1 MKFTHWHRRKIY
13 AVALLTF
20 VVIVIACLP
29 GIGYQITNGDLT
41 TGEAVTGGP
50 LGSGTGEGGPGGGP
64 GPGEGG
70 PGSHGHGHTVNRL
83 FNGYIQVEFNP
94 ALYPISFLM
103 GNENVLRKFR
113 GAAEF
118 WDYEG
123 EQLKEAVT
131 LGTLFIELIR
141 NLPYFIAASLLV
153 TVLTVRLAKTS
164 AIRRLMP
171 KSKTQGIS
179 YT

>member
-1 MKFTHWHRRKIY
+1 VLEQPDYGVSARALFIYKHRKKIY
-13 AVALLTF
+13 GIALFTLAL
-20 VVIVIACLP
+20 VVIAIIP
-29 GIGYQITNGDLT
+29 GAGYKVTDLELYQGGAIG
-41 TGEAVTGGP
+41 GG
-50 LGSGTGEGGPGGGP
+50 GVGEG
-64 GPGEGG
+64 
-70 PGSHGHGHTVNRL
+70 SHTVNRL

-141 NLPYFIAASLLV
+141 NLPYFIAAGLLA
-153 TVLTVRLAKTS
+153 TLLTTKLSKTPVIKRLTTKLK
-164 AIRRLMP
+164 IRRDAWP
-171 KSKTQGIS
+171 
-179 YT
+179 